1 MEEKNKN
8 VTKERLRKRKRIGMT
23 EIIVVDMMGPVEK
36 VIQKELF

>member
-36 VIQKELF
+36 VIQKE

>member
-23 EIIVVDMMGPVEK
+23 EIIVVDMMGPVEEGK
-36 VIQKELF
+36 KEGR